1 MISPCDELSVKIS
14 PFSARQRETVKEK
27 IGAFVHVGMREAPEC
42 LVPGHIPVRLREV
55 LKAEKRRF
63 YIGSTFAEICPHAFS
78 TYNTAGRREAIVST
92 CSPLPNRF
100 MSKVSTQYAA
110 NLVGIFVA
118 YLGRSPIKLFSP
130 VSLISAVRLVGNC
143 HFDNSLC

>member
-63 YIGSTFAEICPHAFS
+63 YIGSTFAEICPGAFP
-78 TYNTAGRREAIVST
+78 TYNTNDDT
-92 CSPLPNRF
+92 LPCVYPFPSN
-100 MSKVSTQYAA
+100 
-110 NLVGIFVA
+110 
-118 YLGRSPIKLFSP
+118 
-130 VSLISAVRLVGNC
+130 AVQDFL
-143 HFDNSLC
+143 HAHHTL